1 MRRLT
6 RDRRRLAGPGLVLGA
21 LLGVCGASLASA
33 DPDPTPAPNPQ
44 PSQPSQPKSGGVEA
58 RIERLQ
64 LDRTQVGEAFRLLAE
79 LSQRNLLVTPEA
91 SRVEVDSL
99 LLEDLSLKDAVE
111 AICKTY
117 GLWYREEGRV
127 WRVMSAAEYRQG
139 LRVIREPKTEVF
151 SLLHPNPVAVAGAIR
166 DLYGQR
172 VLLSLGTDERDLV
185 SSRGGGAA
193 DSTSLRGSSRGSFTS
208 QPGQGRLGLAQS
220 GSGGSVE
227 DPAAEQLREE
237 GVSLEELSRLRE
249 EEGRISGDL
258 RGLTRGLPSIA
269 VTVNR
274 RHNLLV
280 VRTADE
286 DALSEIGKLVADLDR
301 PTPQVLLEMKIL
313 EVRLGDGFRSVLD
326 VDWADGPVRNDLP
339 TNKGANPFAV
349 GAVSA
354 LEQIAGGGNFPLA
367 AGSVVYQ
374 FLDEHVRVRLQMLA
388 TEDRLAVLA
397 TPMILCA
404 NDEVSRLFVGEE
416 RPLVRNF
423 ELQTTTTNGVIQ
435 TQVVP
440 SVDLRD
446 VGTTLRVLP
455 RINADRTVTLTLLQD
470 VSSVSPGGASLP
482 VPGPNGGIQSYPIDT
497 VQTSNLEGTVVARD
511 GMTLAVGGLISK
523 QHVDRRVGIPY
534 LMDIPLIGWLFG
546 DTQRSEERRELVLLI
561 TPHVLLTPEEG
572 RARSAARMRALSLH
586 PYHDVGDQA
595 LNAYGTEDVP
605 GSSDYRLLVEDYLL
619 PATEPIR

>member
-1 MRRLT
+1 MSGPRF
-6 RDRRRLAGPGLVLGA
+6 LAGACAA
-21 LLGVCGASLASA
+21 LLAVGLASA
-33 DPDPTPAPNPQ
+33 DPAPDEKPQ
-44 PSQPSQPKSGGVEA
+44 PKPEQASA

-64 LDRTQVGEAFRLLAE
+64 LDRATLAEAFRLLAE
-79 LSQRNLLVTPEA
+79 LTKRNLVVTPDA
-91 SRVEVDSL
+91 GQVEIESL
-99 LLEDLSLKDAVE
+99 LLEDLEIKDAVE

-117 GLWYREEGRV
+117 GLWYREEGAVLRI
-127 WRVMSAAEYRQG
+127 MSAEEYRRD
-139 LRVIREPKTEVF
+139 LRVVREPKTRVF

-172 VLLSLGTDERDLV
+172 VRLSLGTDERDMV
-185 SSRGGGAA
+185 SNRSGNGANA
-193 DSTSLRGSSRGSFTS
+193 TSLRGTGRGNFTS
-208 QPGQGRLGLAQS
+208 QGGANQLGGNRA
-220 GSGGSVE
+220 GGAGGTQVDDS
-227 DPAAEQLREE
+227 AAEELREE
-237 GVSLEELSRLRE
+237 GVSPEALARIRE
-249 EEGRISGDL
+249 EGGQITSDL
-258 RGLTRGLPSIA
+258 RGLTRGRPTIA

-286 DALSEIGKLVADLDR
+286 DALTEIGKLIADLDR

-313 EVRLGDGFRSVLD
+313 EVRLSDGFRSVLD

-339 TNKGANPFAV
+339 TNKGANPFVA
-349 GAVSA
+349 GATSA
-354 LEQIAGGGNFPLA
+354 LEQIAGGGNFPLT
-367 AGSVVYQ
+367 AGTVVYQ

-388 TEDRLAVLA
+388 NEERLSVLA
-397 TPMILCA
+397 TPMVLCA

-423 ELQTTTTNGVIQ
+423 ELLTTTTNGVVQ

-455 RINADRTVTLTLLQD
+455 RINADRTVTLTILQD
-470 VSSVSPGGASLP
+470 VSSVSPGGATLP
-482 VPGPNGGIQSYPIDT
+482 VPGPNGGVQSFQVDT
-497 VQTSNLEGTVVARD
+497 VRTSNLEGTVVARD
-511 GMTLAVGGLISK
+511 GMTLAVGGLIRK
-523 QHVDRRVGIPY
+523 EHVDRRVGIPY
-534 LMDIPLIGWLFG
+534 LMDLPLVGWLFG
-546 DTQRSEERRELVLLI
+546 DTQRGEERRELVLLI

-586 PYHDVGDQA
+586 PYHDVGDEA
-595 LNAYGTEDVP
+595 LNIYRTDDVP
-605 GSSDYRLLVEDYLL
+605 GSSEYRLLVEDYLV

>member
-1 MRRLT
+1 VSAPRLLT
-6 RDRRRLAGPGLVLGA
+6 SALFA
-21 LLGVCGASLASA
+21 LLALSVAAA
-33 DPDPTPAPNPQ
+33 DPAPQEKPQEPKQPAT
-44 PSQPSQPKSGGVEA
+44 SS

-64 LDRTQVGEAFRLLAE
+64 LDRATLAEAFRLLAE
-79 LSQRNLLVTPEA
+79 LTQRNLVVTPEA
-91 SRVEVDSL
+91 GRVEIESL
-99 LLEDLSLKDAVE
+99 LLEDLEVKDAVE

-117 GLWYREEGRV
+117 GLWYREEGAVLRI
-127 WRVMSAAEYRQG
+127 MSAAEYRRD
-139 LRVIREPKTEVF
+139 LRVVREPKTRVF

-172 VLLSLGTDERDLV
+172 VRLSLGTDERDLV
-185 SSRGGGAA
+185 NNRSGNGANA
-193 DSTSLRGSSRGSFTS
+193 TSLRGTGRGNFTS
-208 QPGQGRLGLAQS
+208 QGGANQLGRGQGGAA
-220 GSGGSVE
+220 GGTQVD
-227 DPAAEQLREE
+227 DPAAEELREE
-237 GVSLEELSRLRE
+237 GVTPEALARLRE
-249 EEGRISGDL
+249 EGGQITSDL
-258 RGLTRGLPSIA
+258 RGLTRGRPSIA

-286 DALSEIGKLVADLDR
+286 DALSEIDKLIADLDR

-313 EVRLGDGFRSVLD
+313 EVRLSDGFRSVLD

-339 TNKGANPFAV
+339 TNKGANPFVA
-349 GAVSA
+349 GAASA
-354 LEQIAGGGNFPLA
+354 LEQIAGGGNFPLT
-367 AGSVVYQ
+367 AGTVVYQ

-388 TEDRLAVLA
+388 NEERLSVLA
-397 TPMILCA
+397 TPMVLCA

-423 ELQTTTTNGVIQ
+423 ELLTTTTNGVVQ

-455 RINADRTVTLTLLQD
+455 RINADRTVTLTILQD
-470 VSSVSPGGASLP
+470 VSSVSPGGATLP
-482 VPGPNGGIQSYPIDT
+482 VPGPNGGVQSFQVDT
-497 VQTSNLEGTVVARD
+497 VRTSNLEGTVVARD
-511 GMTLAVGGLISK
+511 GMTLAVGGLIRK
-523 QHVDRRVGIPY
+523 EHVDRRVGIPY
-534 LMDIPLIGWLFG
+534 LMDLPLIGWLFG
-546 DTQRSEERRELVLLI
+546 DTQRGEERRELVLLI

-586 PYHDVGDQA
+586 PYHDTGDNA

-605 GSSDYRLLVEDYLL
+605 GSSEYRLLVEDYLV